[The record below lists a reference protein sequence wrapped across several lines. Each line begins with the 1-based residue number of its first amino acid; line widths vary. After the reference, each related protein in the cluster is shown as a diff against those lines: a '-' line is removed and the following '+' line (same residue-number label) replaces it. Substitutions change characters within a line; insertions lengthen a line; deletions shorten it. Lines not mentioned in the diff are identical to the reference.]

1 MDWSGD
7 DQQMVMVILMN
18 LEYWYFYG
26 VTDCDIWCRIVMV
39 GGCDLSSVLDHNHNG
54 HSYDD
59 IFIGGQ

>member
-39 GGCDLSSVLDHNHNG
+39 GCFLDNNHNG
-54 HSYDD
+54 HGYDD